1 MSSSEKSSCL
11 FLPPEPP
18 STHCLRAKSHFS
30 RKISVEEEKKASTC
44 SRIFS
49 WIKLFFAHLFGHIGL
64 TALVVSFCTVSNNSL
79 EFKVGYSIF
88 GAFLFSYLE
97 GANEILIRVKVGN
110 KRGETLEEL
119 WNVTGK
125 ASTSC

>member
-1 MSSSEKSSCL
+1 M
-11 FLPPEPP
+11 
-18 STHCLRAKSHFS
+18 
-30 RKISVEEEKKASTC
+30 EEEKKASTC

-64 TALVVSFCTVSNNSL
+64 TALVVSVSQTPSNIIKVN
-79 EFKVGYSIF
+79 FQVGYSIF

-119 WNVTGK
+119 WNVTGIAFMSK
-125 ASTSC
+125 TISKP

>member
-1 MSSSEKSSCL
+1 MSQSIVHS
-11 FLPPEPP
+11 FV
-18 STHCLRAKSHFS
+18 S

-64 TALVVSFCTVSNNSL
+64 TALVVSFHHHH
-79 EFKVGYSIF
+79 FKHDSVTFQIGYSIF

-119 WNVTGK
+119 WNVTGTL
-125 ASTSC
+125 SPSS